1 MVSSSTTGFSSY
13 FHFSQVDWPSMWSA
27 TIETIWMTIFSLV
40 LVAILGV
47 LLGLLLFETT
57 GSTNF
62 WARLVHGLTALF
74 VNVFRS
80 VPFIILIV
88 LLLPLTKNLVGT
100 IIGPKAAL
108 PSLIISAAPFYA
120 RMVELAFHEI
130 DHGVIE
136 AAEAMGATRWQIVYK
151 VLLPESSPALVS
163 GITVTGIS
171 LIGFT
176 AMAGVIGAG
185 GLGNLAYLDGFQAS
199 NNTVTLVAT
208 IIILLVVFVCQTI
221 GDFVVK
227 RLDKRVAN

>member
-1 MVSSSTTGFSSY
+1 MVSSTTVFSSY

-208 IIILLVVFVCQTI
+208 IIILLVVFICQTI